1 MCKDCGC
8 RFQSKSW
15 KKDNFK
21 EKIFHEYLFKKQ
33 VFRELKEEHN
43 LSKKILKQYLLDVT
57 PSVKEHQPREV
68 SIVVDATHFGKR
80 LIETEWCVIVFRDPV
95 KKENLWWKFC
105 DLERDIYYQEGKDF
119 LESRGYIIK
128 SVTGDGNSSI
138 RRVFSNSTVFQMCLV
153 HMQRIVKRGT
163 TLNPQLEAGK
173 VLLALSQTLFYT
185 KKKVFLER
193 LENYFSKYKIFLNQK
208 TLNQTTGESWYTHE
222 ELRKA
227 SYSLFNL
234 TPFLFSFKANTHI
247 NQTTNSIESHF
258 RHIKNI
264 LAPHSGLKK
273 EFKQKLLH
281 EIFVNGSIVPKKKP

>member
-1 MCKDCGC
+1 
-8 RFQSKSW
+8 
-15 KKDNFK
+15 
-21 EKIFHEYLFKKQ
+21 LFKKQ

-43 LSKKILKQYLLDVT
+43 LSKKILKQYLLDVV
-57 PSVKEHQPREV
+57 PSVKVHNPREV
-68 SIVVDATHFGKR
+68 NIVVDATHFGKR
-80 LIETEWCVIVFRDPV
+80 LIETEWCVIVFRDPK

-119 LESRGYIIK
+119 LESVGYVIK
-128 SVTGDGNSSI
+128 SVTGDGNPSI
-138 RRVFSNSTVFQMCLV
+138 RRVFSNSVVFQMCLV

-185 KKKVFLER
+185 KKKIFLER
-193 LENYFSKYKIFLNQK
+193 LENYFLKYKTFLNQK

-234 TPFLFSFKANTHI
+234 TPFLFSFKASTHI

-281 EIFVNGSIVPKKKP
+281 EIFVNGSIVPKGTLCKAKKSP

>member
-1 MCKDCGC
+1 LCKDCNN

-15 KKDNFK
+15 KKKNLK
-21 EKIFHEYLFKKQ
+21 EKIFHKYLFKKQ
-33 VFRELKEEHN
+33 VFRELKDEFK
-43 LSKKILKQYLLDVT
+43 LSKKIIKQYLIDVE
-57 PSVKEHQPREV
+57 PSVKVHNPRPV
-68 SIVVDATHFGKR
+68 HIVVDATHFGKR
-80 LIETEWCVIVFRDPV
+80 LNESEWCVIVFRDPV
-95 KKENLWWKFC
+95 LKEDLWWKFC
-105 DLERDIYYQEGKDF
+105 DLERDIYYQEGKEF
-119 LESRGYIIK
+119 LEQLGYTLK
-128 SVTGDGNSSI
+128 SVTGDGNPSI

-173 VLLALSQTLFYT
+173 VLLALSQTLTYT

-193 LENYFSKYKIFLNQK
+193 LENYFLKYKSFVNQK
-208 TLNQTTGESWYTHE
+208 TINPSTGESWYTHE

-227 SYSLFNL
+227 TYSLFNL
-234 TPFLFSFKANTHI
+234 TPFLFSFKTNTHVHK
-247 NQTTNSIESHF
+247 TTNSIESHF

-273 EFKQKLLH
+273 VFKQKLLH

>member
-15 KKDNFK
+15 KKNNFK

-33 VFRELKEEHN
+33 VFRELKDEHN
-43 LSKKILKQYLLDVT
+43 LSKKILKQYLLDVV
-57 PSVKEHQPREV
+57 PSFKEHQPREV
-68 SIVVDATHFGKR
+68 NIVVDATHFGKR

-105 DLERDIYYQEGKDF
+105 DLERDIYYKEGKDF
-119 LESRGYIIK
+119 LENKGYVIK

-173 VLLALSQTLFYT
+173 VLLAISQTLFYT
-185 KKKVFLER
+185 KKKVFLKR
-193 LENYFSKYKIFLNQK
+193 LKNYFLKYKTFINQK
-208 TLNQTTGESWYTHE
+208 TLNQSTGESWYTHE

-234 TPFLFSFKANTHI
+234 TPFLFSFKADTKIH
-247 NQTTNSIESHF
+247 QTTNSIESHF